1 MVYQKLKEDINTG
14 ILEQGERIVAR
25 EIAKQL
31 GVSDIPV
38 REALKKLESEGL
50 VENVPHVG
58 SRVSTINIQQA
69 REVFAIRLEL
79 ESYATRLAALN
90 ANDEEIDKLQ
100 EIVDCIEQSIQ
111 TGDVKEIS
119 SLNTNFHQLLY
130 QLSRN
135 ETLCELILS
144 LMDRSAFSKSV
155 FTYIPD
161 RKEHSNKEHQLIV
174 DALRKRDSE
183 GAEKALRGQKE
194 YSFATLLEVLA
205 QEKERKKN

>member
-100 EIVDCIEQSIQ
+100 EIVDCIEQAIQ